1 MEEVF
6 SPGAITYISSILACP
21 PAPVLE
27 VVQPGVGVRDE
38 VEEQQP
44 QHAGSDG
51 GGDQCRY

>member
-21 PAPVLE
+21 PALEDVLA
-27 VVQPGVGVRDE
+27 GVSVRDE

>member
-27 VVQPGVGVRDE
+27 VVQLGVGVRDE
-38 VEEQQP
+38 VQEQQP